1 MKKIIA
7 WLLVLTLT
15 AAVSIDTPAVKDA
28 EGNVITEAV
37 PGYLTYKAAP
47 EKTVTGQ

>member
-1 MKKIIA
+1 M
-7 WLLVLTLT
+7 
-15 AAVSIDTPAVKDA
+15 DA

-47 EKTVTGQ
+47 EAP